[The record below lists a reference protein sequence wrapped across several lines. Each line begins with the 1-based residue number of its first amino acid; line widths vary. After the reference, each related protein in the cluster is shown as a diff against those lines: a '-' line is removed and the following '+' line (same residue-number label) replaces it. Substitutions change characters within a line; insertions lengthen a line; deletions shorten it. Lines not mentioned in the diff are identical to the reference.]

1 MYKGDCSVKIF
12 NLSNWTAIELL
23 FLSFYVLKI
32 NAPVERLYRVFS
44 VLNLY
49 LRTLCIVGTVHV
61 KQGVARLQCNAA
73 SRVIRL
79 YDSFL
84 FFWFYTMH
92 NKIFWSPLHR
102 IIHEQQSGVFLSRWI
117 NFLYFKYLPGFGF
130 RVIKS

>member
-61 KQGVARLQCNAA
+61 KQVVARLQCNAA

-79 YDSFL
+79 YNSFL
-84 FFWFYTMH
+84 FFGFTLCITKFSDRH
-92 NKIFWSPLHR
+92 CI
-102 IIHEQQSGVFLSRWI
+102 ELSM
-117 NFLYFKYLPGFGF
+117 NNSQVCFCLGE
-130 RVIKS
+130 